1 MEDEA
6 ILCIEEVKESMQ
18 DAMKHLDKEF
28 LKVRAGKASPSMLSG
43 VMVEYYGTLTPI

>member
-28 LKVRAGKASPSMLSG
+28 LKVRAGKHHLRCYLELWWSIT
-43 VMVEYYGTLTPI
+43 EH